1 MYDIIMGGLSCV
13 AGKPEP
19 EQVEAEPVKR
29 VATVER
35 RESQR
40 PWNRHSLQVYC
51 GEPRKN
57 SGTCEDKPPDDGEK
71 TKPEPTNT
79 DNEQNHVTES
89 DTVDVKPALAHGV
102 SSAEDIL
109 DLSDNDD
116 TENESKDS
124 VPDILIESAIQ
135 HVKFYPPPH
144 IAPFDPTE
152 AVKKRPRSLDSAE
165 SQMTRKSRPLSYSPG
180 LLKTKHPRSLHSI
193 TEAVD
198 KSPRKRPQSMD
209 MANFFEA
216 KGFDIHTQKLRRVL
230 TQKVKEKIKEDLQNN
245 KCTIQPGQVKY
256 LEERP
261 SRCFQPSQ
269 MESRKKK
276 NRDLKI
282 KEIGYLKKAL
292 TRPRMKFSKSI
303 EIFVQHSEQYM
314 QYDPLLDTRAAQP
327 SNPWISEDE
336 MMWDINGD
344 LVEVP
349 TINRIK
355 KWAVS
360 FEDLL
365 HDEKGLNAFEQFLK
379 KEYSQENINFYK
391 ACKELVTCPNARV
404 SLMKAKIEKDFLT
417 AGAAHEVNVDG
428 KTLEMVTAQLKED
441 KDVTG
446 KTRYIFQPA
455 MDHVYALMKKDS
467 YTRFLR
473 SEQYKQLLEKSQT
486 HYTKKKFFNFGS
498 NRKKTPSP
506 LVRRRG
512 SASSDGA
519 GDNDIGGPSY
529 HSYSTGNLRELDEKP
544 KRSVRQSNSPSVRR
558 RTENMDA
565 DTKITASNDPRRR
578 SNLEVPRSY
587 QGVNSE
593 GNRKSES
600 VSPCLAI
607 SVPRT
612 NIVTPWEGES

>member
-1 MYDIIMGGLSCV
+1 MTFSSEKMALNSDAKPRNLVYSKLERLMQLMNDQKTGVPLKDKKNFLYSTVHNSFTGSDLIIWLTDHICEQDSLEALHLATFLCMYGYIYPVDIRTYAVKDDKSVFYRFQSPYYWPSMNLKLTNEKYIIYLLKRSKRNKQKHGLEEYEQNALSKLQIVFSDKMGFVSRQ
-13 AGKPEP
+13 AA
-19 EQVEAEPVKR
+19 EQVRLVKDMKR
-29 VATVER
+29 D
-35 RESQR
+35 
-40 PWNRHSLQVYC
+40 
-51 GEPRKN
+51 
-57 SGTCEDKPPDDGEK
+57 DK
-71 TKPEPTNT
+71 
-79 DNEQNHVTES
+79 
-89 DTVDVKPALAHGV
+89 
-102 SSAEDIL
+102 
-109 DLSDNDD
+109 
-116 TENESKDS
+116 
-124 VPDILIESAIQ
+124 
-135 HVKFYPPPH
+135 
-144 IAPFDPTE
+144 
-152 AVKKRPRSLDSAE
+152 
-165 SQMTRKSRPLSYSPG
+165 M
-180 LLKTKHPRSLHSI
+180 
-193 TEAVD
+193 
-198 KSPRKRPQSMD
+198 
-209 MANFFEA
+209 
-216 KGFDIHTQKLRRVL
+216 IH
-230 TQKVKEKIKEDLQNN
+230 DLQERAFWRVHRPP
-245 KCTIQPGQVKY
+245 PGQVKY

-544 KRSVRQSNSPSVRR
+544 KRSVRTSYVGSDSSIYMGTYDGQSNSPSVRR